1 MALCAPSTVL
11 LPRSHFSQTEVSTRI
26 PSKSSCNC
34 HRVSRTDLLLSVFFF
49 CFFSLL
55 YCLLSTI
62 QPEKKEKKKKVCVVV
77 LLQCHF
83 VRELF
88 SYLSVQIISNASA
101 NCFNV
106 STCSKQR
113 DSFSANLRQQQLSV
127 SIIRS

>member
-49 CFFSLL
+49 LFFFSSLL
-55 YCLLSTI
+55 PPFNHSAR
-62 QPEKKEKKKKVCVVV
+62 KKREKKKVCVVV